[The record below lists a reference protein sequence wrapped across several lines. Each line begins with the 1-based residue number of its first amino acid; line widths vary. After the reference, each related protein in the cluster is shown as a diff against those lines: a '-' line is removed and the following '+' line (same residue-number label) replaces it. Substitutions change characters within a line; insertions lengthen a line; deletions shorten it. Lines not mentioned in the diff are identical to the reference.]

1 MQNLV
6 TPTNDQQEMKDS
18 ILTPIPPSKKEKEIV
33 SKSLFYSLSL
43 YLRMFFKLIGGFFIA
58 KFLGPS
64 LYGLRNVFDL
74 TMKRFPLVLEG
85 INRIEKASGIAYPIA
100 YVEPTLVISSPNP
113 NSYEFGILFAR
124 TIPVMFEEKF
134 QVVIQIS
141 APLIAY
147 GLKGTIHAI
156 LAHEFLH
163 FLDLMRKISKM
174 ELLSDEVSGNLFE
187 NVYSDETRL
196 FEPRAVFKDRTLL
209 NHITKKFPAGFR
221 DFKLE
226 DKVMKFWAEKNL
238 PKTNISLDTNTVKLS
253 AESLSKIKLDPAFI
267 SKMKLLE
274 EKSSKIHKKRLY

>member
-1 MQNLV
+1 MDPLV
-6 TPTNDQQEMKDS
+6 RFKDAH
-18 ILTPIPPSKKEKEIV
+18 SKGVI
-33 SKSLFYSLSL
+33 SDD
-43 YLRMFFKLIGGFFIA
+43 
-58 KFLGPS
+58 
-64 LYGLRNVFDL
+64 VFDL
-74 TMKRFPLVLEG
+74 TMKRFPLVIEG

-100 YVEPTLVISSPNP
+100 YVEPSLVISSPNQ

-196 FEPRAVFKDRTLL
+196 FEPRVVFKDRTLL

-267 SKMKLLE
+267 SKMELLE
-274 EKSSKIHKKRLY
+274 EKSSKIHKKQLY